1 MEGGLVVTD
10 DEEIHH
16 ILLSLRSHGWTRHLP
31 KINKVTGTKSENH
44 FDESFKFVLP
54 GYNLRPLE
62 LSGAIG
68 KVQISKLP
76 DFIDARRTNAELFV
90 SLFEDHPYLSIQK
103 EVGLSSW
110 FGFSFIVKKNSSI
123 TRQLVLN
130 KLDKIGVE
138 YRPIVT
144 GNFARQPVI
153 KYLNC
158 DVSQELTN
166 ADYLDRNGLFIGNH
180 HYDISEQLQLL
191 RLELS

>member
-1 MEGGLVVTD
+1 M
-10 DEEIHH
+10 
-16 ILLSLRSHGWTRHLP
+16 
-31 KINKVTGTKSENH
+31 
-44 FDESFKFVLP
+44 
-54 GYNLRPLE
+54 
-62 LSGAIG
+62 SGAIG

-76 DFIDARRTNAELFV
+76 DFIDARRRNAELFV

-166 ADYLDRNGLFIGNH
+166 ADYLDRNGFFIGNH
-180 HYDISEQLQLL
+180 HYDISEQPASFDLSCHDRNNYVLMPIYRSKLNHLTILL
-191 RLELS
+191 NQFKIICSYKVNMHFKWYAKP